1 MVCLGG
7 PYGQA
12 GPYGGSPL
20 KCSQARGYCPAAD
33 PYPHP
38 LQEIVTED
46 GFDVLR
52 RVYVDF
58 EGISFK
64 RKFMVGLEPD
74 TVNMMIGECGGASPF

>member
-1 MVCLGG
+1 MLF
-7 PYGQA
+7 A
-12 GPYGGSPL
+12 
-20 KCSQARGYCPAAD
+20 
-33 PYPHP
+33 
-38 LQEIVTED
+38 LQEIVAED

-74 TVNMMIGECGGASPF
+74 TINMMIGNFWAG